1 MDGKSGHEQGSEEE
15 PPRLPTAPPAQ
26 ASRVRETEAMK
37 ATAAN
42 CLPLRRGP
50 GLRAAHLASGCLPD
64 AGKGPWLCG
73 PYTGQSPSVGQL
85 AAFFLLFL
93 NIWVSDLG
101 PPLPQ
106 SHPSTSGCVSP
117 PHPTQALWVLA
128 VVVPL
133 TSEKVMPAH
142 DLIAECGQVGTPG
155 HLLNAYFSSP
165 PRGLPGL
172 LSVPCTC
179 LSLTHTHG

>member
-50 GLRAAHLASGCLPD
+50 GLRAAHLASGSLPD

-73 PYTGQSPSVGQL
+73 PY
-85 AAFFLLFL
+85 FLICKVLRRANSL
-93 NIWVSDLG
+93 DHGRIMM
-101 PPLPQ
+101 
-106 SHPSTSGCVSP
+106 CV
-117 PHPTQALWVLA
+117 
-128 VVVPL
+128 
-133 TSEKVMPAH
+133 E
-142 DLIAECGQVGTPG
+142 
-155 HLLNAYFSSP
+155 N
-165 PRGLPGL
+165 
-172 LSVPCTC
+172 
-179 LSLTHTHG
+179 

>member
-1 MDGKSGHEQGSEEE
+1 
-15 PPRLPTAPPAQ
+15 
-26 ASRVRETEAMK
+26 MK
-37 ATAAN
+37 KKRDD
-42 CLPLRRGP
+42 LPLSFCCVSVF
-50 GLRAAHLASGCLPD
+50 AHYHRD
-64 AGKGPWLCG
+64 
-73 PYTGQSPSVGQL
+73 TGRSPSVGQL

-106 SHPSTSGCVSP
+106 SHPSTLGCVSP